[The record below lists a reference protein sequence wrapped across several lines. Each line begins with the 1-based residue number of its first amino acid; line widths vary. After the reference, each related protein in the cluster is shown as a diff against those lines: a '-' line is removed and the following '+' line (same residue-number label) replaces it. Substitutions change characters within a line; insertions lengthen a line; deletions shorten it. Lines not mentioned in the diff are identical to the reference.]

1 MGQVHCHS
9 REEDRQEEGT
19 VCSQV
24 GAEEAAG
31 RGRCMTDKETIEG
44 LALQVEQ
51 LSEDV
56 RALTYTVQDLVT
68 VIEESVALIPQ

>member
-1 MGQVHCHS
+1 
-9 REEDRQEEGT
+9 
-19 VCSQV
+19 
-24 GAEEAAG
+24 
-31 RGRCMTDKETIEG
+31 MTDKETIEG

-68 VIEESVALIPQ
+68 VIENERAKARIDLVKKVIEKKIELSQDLP